1 MNTEL
6 VKLEA
11 DENILKVVR
20 KHWFILFSHTI
31 GLVFMSLIPVFF
43 VAFWSIS
50 DTASQLLLSAYIDG
64 AVISFFMGAWFLI
77 VLVAVLGVWTDYYLD
92 MWIITNKRIISI
104 DQQGFFR
111 RSVSSFRFERLQDIT
126 VDIKGFIETMLDFGR
141 MTADT
146 AGSEPF
152 IIRGI
157 PNPRAVKGLI
167 LEYADQVHTH
177 QVPPK
182 DFL

>member
-6 VKLEA
+6 IKLEE
-11 DENILKVVR
+11 DETILKVVR
-20 KHWFILFSHTI
+20 KHWFILFSQMFGVVI
-31 GLVFMSLIPVFF
+31 AGILPFILIALSS
-43 VAFWSIS
+43 AFSI
-50 DTASQLLLSAYIDG
+50 TTTLLTELRVDG
-64 AVISFFMGAWFLI
+64 TVISFFSGVWLLI
-77 VLVAVLGVWTDYYLD
+77 INIALVGIWTDYYLD

-141 MTADT
+141 ITADT
-146 AGSEPF
+146 AGHDPF
-152 IIRGI
+152 TIRGI
-157 PNPRAVKGLI
+157 PNPRGVKALI
-167 LEYADQVHTH
+167 LEHADHVH
-177 QVPPK
+177 PNLPK